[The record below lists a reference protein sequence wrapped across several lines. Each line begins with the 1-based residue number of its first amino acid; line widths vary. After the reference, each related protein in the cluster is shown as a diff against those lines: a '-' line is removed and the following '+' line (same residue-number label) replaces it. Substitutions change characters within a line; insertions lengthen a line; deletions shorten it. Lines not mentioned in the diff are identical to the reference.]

1 MADQAMQGGLNQ
13 VAQQQPQQAAAANA
27 AQAANVAQKAPGFDI
42 DAEFAKYEKG
52 REVLDAQIAKLQ
64 ESLERRK
71 TESFGLDPQWLAVA
85 KAFATP
91 TKTGSFFE
99 SLAPAAGAYQ
109 QAGAEQQQQQM
120 DLQQK
125 QIELQKSM
133 QEMHKQ
139 RLLER
144 AAGNMIQQRTDPA
157 GNITYEF
164 NPQSIDYITKLTGD
178 PKYAIDLMNQK
189 RQQAVQN
196 AYREMFKQTPEGK
209 YQLDP
214 NAVRNV
220 FSLAGP
226 KEAAEMFK
234 TIPEMRKMGLLGD
247 VGSEGTP
254 FDALALMSTNPVIRQ
269 QAAQAAERYKK
280 GLITDEQADKLA
292 KDMMQMLVSTMDK
305 EAARA
310 QSAAIA
316 SVSQQLAQ
324 QRAEDARARTEETL
338 RKGQEAR
345 TKLGQDL
352 QGAYDTAERTIAQV
366 ERLRSHP
373 GKATGLT
380 AALRPTKMIPGTDAY
395 DFMQQIEVLKSQSF
409 LASVQ
414 AMRGLGALSNA
425 EGARIESAIAK
436 INPNMSEEAFDTA
449 LNDINTTMQQGMRKA
464 QAMWEGKAPVFGGG
478 PPASTATPAP
488 AAGGSKFKVV
498 GQEPAKGSQ

>member
-13 VAQQQPQQAAAANA
+13 VAQQQPQQAPQQAAAVNA

-109 QAGAEQQQQQM
+109 QAGIEQQQQQM

-125 QIELQKSM
+125 QIELQKST

-196 AYREMFKQTPEGK
+196 AYRDMFKQTPEGK

-269 QAAQAAERYKK
+269 QAVQAAERYKK
-280 GLITDEQADKLA
+280 GLINDEQADKLA

-324 QRAEDARARTEETL
+324 QRVEETL

-345 TKLGQDL
+345 AKLGQDL
-352 QGAYDTAERTIAQV
+352 QGAYDTAERTIFQV
-366 ERLRSHP
+366 ERLRTHP
-373 GKATGLT
+373 GRATGLT
-380 AALRPTKMIPGTDAY
+380 AALRPTQLVPGTDAY
-395 DFMQQIEVLKSQSF
+395 DFNQQIEVLKSQSF

-436 INPNMSEEAFDTA
+436 INPNMSAKEFETA
-449 LNDINTTMQQGMRKA
+449 LNDINTTMEQGKRRA